1 MFAFILTWI
10 HVNRVFCIV
19 FVFSYCM
26 LSEFMTLGFCKSWFF
41 FSCRKPKK
49 KKAWQQFPVTGD
61 KWLRYENLS
70 ATSTHRKWD
79 LRKIT
84 NYSESAVIHRE
95 LVPWWSFSLMLH
107 RHNFQHRDWMWGTGL
122 LSCLGCSK
130 QRCPWIIWEN
140 YIHFIVFVLFK
151 QWRISVGGK
160 NRSFRS
166 FILVLH

>member
-1 MFAFILTWI
+1 MNTCKPCIFYSVCIFILYA
-10 HVNRVFCIV
+10 VRV
-19 FVFSYCM
+19 YD
-26 LSEFMTLGFCKSWFF
+26 SWLLQKLIFF
-41 FSCRKPKK
+41 FLQKAKK
-49 KKAWQQFPVTGD
+49 KVWQQFPVTGD
-61 KWLRYENLS
+61 KWLRYGNLS

-107 RHNFQHRDWMWGTGL
+107 WHNFQHRDWMWGTGL

-130 QRCPWIIWEN
+130 QRSQWIIREN
-140 YIHFIVFVLFK
+140 YRNCTMFVLFK